1 MERRGLA
8 VHEIGQGWGL
18 AMVVG
23 TRSTV
28 GWHRLLRKVGG
39 RGERTCIGER
49 KFWEVKGQL
58 LWRDLDE
65 FASSVGHPPI
75 ETLPGILD
83 SEFAMIQIVVELI
96 PEFLQN
102 LDPSLGFVAFDLHP
116 FELVLAVY

>member
-1 MERRGLA
+1 MERRGFA
-8 VHEIGQGWGL
+8 VHDIGQGRGL

-39 RGERTCIGER
+39 RREMTCIGER
-49 KFWEVKGQL
+49 KVWKVEGHL
-58 LWRDLDE
+58 LWGDFDE
-65 FASSVGHPPI
+65 LASSVGHPPI
-75 ETLPGILD
+75 ETFPGILD

-102 LDPSLGFVAFDLHP
+102 LDPCLSLVAFDLHP
-116 FELVLAVY
+116 LEFVLAFY